1 MTVAA
6 AERQSNAFLFSFAL
20 AWAGG
25 AVAYTAFL
33 TLLLP
38 LRFTEIAGSSDV
50 GWLGL
55 SATVGAIFASVGHIF
70 WGWVSD
76 RWGRRRAWAVTGL
89 AGSSAALMA
98 VPLVGEPAALIVLIA
113 VWQLLLNCF
122 LAPLSAYA
130 ADSVPNQQKGI
141 LGGLLSFGPGAA
153 ALSVVAISLAP
164 PNLADQLG
172 VIVLMVVL
180 FALPLMAMRRAKP
193 IGAIAS
199 AAHPPRSK
207 AYRRVLI
214 QLWVARLAVQIA
226 EGLLFLFL
234 YYFLREVSGGDL
246 SLTRYAV
253 TNAVVHLFSIPIAL
267 MVGRYSDKSGRR
279 RSALLLMIGFLM
291 AGLAGMGVAK
301 DWNMVILSY
310 GLFLIGSNSF
320 LALHSAFSMQEL
332 RDPRNFGRDLGLF
345 NLTNTLPSLTTPL
358 LAAIVISQFGYSAL
372 LLGLAAFMIIPAGLI
387 FRTDIP

>member
-1 MTVAA
+1 MTAAA

>member
-98 VPLVGEPAALIVLIA
+98 VPLVGEPAALSVLIA

-253 TNAVVHLFSIPIAL
+253 TNAMVHLFSIPIAL